1 MKKETETEV
10 KKSQKNFSPKFFETE
25 NNSFLGK
32 IQIFVHHITSWIETI
47 ICLLLI
53 AGIAVAFAGIPDQFS
68 KVAFFKAYA
77 LPELIEYLVYIII
90 AIEII
95 HVIASQNI
103 DSVIEILILAF
114 TRTLVI
120 REWEMKELL
129 LGTIC
134 IAGLFAIKKFLS
146 GKNK

>member
-1 MKKETETEV
+1 MKKETETKET
-10 KKSQKNFSPKFFETE
+10 KSQKNFSPKFFETE

-32 IQIFVHHITSWIETI
+32 IQILVHHITSWIETI

-53 AGIAVAFAGIPDQFS
+53 AGIVIAFIGIPEQFAKIS
-68 KVAFFKAYA
+68 FFRAYA

-114 TRTLVI
+114 TRELVI

-134 IAGLFAIKKFLS
+134 IAGLFAIRKFLS